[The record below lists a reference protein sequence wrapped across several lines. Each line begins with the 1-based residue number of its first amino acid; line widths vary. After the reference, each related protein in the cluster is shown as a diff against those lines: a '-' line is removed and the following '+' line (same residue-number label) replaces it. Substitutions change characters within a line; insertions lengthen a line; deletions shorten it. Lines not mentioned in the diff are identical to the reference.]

1 MAKQTKSK
9 NKFDITFKHYVV
21 TATCACGASY
31 VTKSTKKS
39 LHVDICGKC
48 HPFFTGEK
56 RFVDA
61 EGRVEKF
68 KKKYKNIS
76 K

>member
-1 MAKQTKSK
+1 MAKQTTRK
-9 NKFDITFKHYVV
+9 NKFDITYNHYNV
-21 TATCACGASY
+21 TATCACGATY
-31 VTKSTKKS
+31 VTKSTKES
-39 LHVDICGKC
+39 LHVDICGNC

-68 KKKYKNIS
+68 KKKYQKFSN
-76 K
+76 